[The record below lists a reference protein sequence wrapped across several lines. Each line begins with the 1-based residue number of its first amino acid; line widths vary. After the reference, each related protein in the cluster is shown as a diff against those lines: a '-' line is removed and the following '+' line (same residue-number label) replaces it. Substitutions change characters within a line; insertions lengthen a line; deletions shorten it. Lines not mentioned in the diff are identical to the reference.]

1 MFHYRTRFAV
11 IIRFLNIFNLENS
24 AYCYKNKYFSF
35 LDDIVSKILYYDNIN
50 GISLITNIERLYATK
65 MKRKKADS
73 TIRDVAK
80 KAGVSIATVSR
91 VINHPELTSASVRGK
106 VMTAVNECNYI
117 PVGMSSGS
125 SKTHAKTIAFFTNDI
140 SNRFYIALTKELL
153 RICYSNNYNIIICET
168 ESDIDLERRHYWY
181 CKSANVDGIIYL
193 AGSNQNVFETDDSFN
208 IPIVFIDHAPLKNK
222 PSYSIISDSDKA
234 IQLLIN
240 YLCNLGHKKIAF
252 INSVQ
257 NSSIEK
263 RFNAYL
269 KYMKQNDLIAFPDYI
284 FRCDT
289 ITESAGINAFDHYYS
304 LPEPP
309 TAVIAASDQI
319 AHGFIMRAMSLGVR
333 IPDDFSVC
341 GMDAIDS
348 SFFYPTV
355 TSAKQDV
362 ALIAQ
367 KAFDYIA
374 DASPKIET
382 LCETIDVSLRVGQTC
397 RKI

>member
-1 MFHYRTRFAV
+1 
-11 IIRFLNIFNLENS
+11 
-24 AYCYKNKYFSF
+24 
-35 LDDIVSKILYYDNIN
+35 
-50 GISLITNIERLYATK
+50 

-91 VINHPELTSASVRGK
+91 VINHPELITDETRAR
-106 VMTAVNECNYI
+106 VMAAIDECNYI
-117 PVGMSSGS
+117 PVSLSSESGLS
-125 SKTHAKTIAFFTNDI
+125 HTKTIAFFTNDI

-168 ESDIDLERRHYWY
+168 ESDIDLERKHYRY
-181 CKSANVDGIIYL
+181 CKSADVDGIIYL
-193 AGSNQNVFETDDSFN
+193 AGSNRNVFETDDSFN

-269 KYMKQNDLIAFPDYI
+269 KYIKQNDLVLDQNYI

-289 ITESAGINAFDHYYS
+289 ISEAAGIDAFDHYYS
-304 LPEPP
+304 LPDPP
-309 TAVIAASDQI
+309 TAVIAAADQI

-333 IPDDFSVC
+333 IPEDFSVC

-355 TSAKQDV
+355 TSARQNIQ
-362 ALIAQ
+362 LIAQ
-367 KAFDYIA
+367 KAFNYIA
-374 DASPKIET
+374 DASPKTET